1 MNMINYFVDKDKVSI
16 RINEPFEIEDTRIAA
31 FMKLKIFD
39 LLLDVNKK
47 TSKKFTDAQIAHVV
61 NMTYKNAYNASRFGI
76 HAGYWKYEEEIQE
89 VFDAIKQFNSIT
101 KEHKEKP
108 NMYYNSL
115 ANFCIE
121 NICRELVSAI
131 NMFAKAEA
139 DFHFISKG
147 SKPDPDPY
155 ELLLYVISNLLDKD
169 IITTDKFVY
178 ACERE
183 YNEFSDA
190 VIAYDTAINI
200 VKGVETT
207 YDDILLHILK
217 IRTPE
222 LIEIA
227 NNNENKLKMD
237 KKCLKELR
245 ILYRAKYNK
254 GE

>member
-1 MNMINYFVDKDKVSI
+1 MGYKDAL
-16 RINEPFEIEDTRIAA
+16 IAA
-31 FMKLKIFD
+31 
-39 LLLDVNKK
+39 
-47 TSKKFTDAQIAHVV
+47 
-61 NMTYKNAYNASRFGI
+61 RFGI
-76 HAGYWKYEEEIQE
+76 HGGYWKYEEELQE
-89 VFDAIKQFNSIT
+89 VFDAVQQFNSISKSN
-101 KEHKEKP
+101 KEIP
-108 NMYYNSL
+108 NMYYKSL
-115 ANFCIE
+115 AKFCIE

-155 ELLLYVISNLLDKD
+155 ELLLYMLVNLLDKN
-169 IITTDKFVY
+169 IITTEEFVY
-178 ACERE
+178 AFERE

-200 VKGVETT
+200 INGVETT
-207 YDDILLHILK
+207 YDDIVLHILK

-227 NNNENKLKMD
+227 NNSENKLKMD